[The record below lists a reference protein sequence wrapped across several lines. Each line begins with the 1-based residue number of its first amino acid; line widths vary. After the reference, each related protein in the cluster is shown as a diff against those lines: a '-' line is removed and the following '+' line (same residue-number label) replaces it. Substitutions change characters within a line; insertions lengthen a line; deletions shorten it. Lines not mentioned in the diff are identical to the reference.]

1 MKRIVSLLLAL
12 VLMMTAASALAE
24 GKTLTWAR
32 GYESTSLD
40 PAESADDESNN
51 IVSYL
56 TEGLVRVKNGAVV
69 PGIAESWDANEAG
82 DVFTFHLRES
92 VWSDGTPLNAQD
104 FVYSFFRLID
114 PEQGH
119 SQSDSGFCVKNAEA
133 YMAGQ
138 AAKEDVG
145 YKAIDDYTIEITFAS
160 AGLEN
165 LFLMA
170 DNGLRPVKQ
179 ALVEELGEAY
189 GSDADKLL
197 GNGPMVMDSWLH
209 ESQMVLKRNENYWNK
224 DEVQLDQL
232 IGMCNISGD
241 TAVEMMMTDMID
253 LAAFSDPTY
262 YQQLYDLGFEGI
274 TYTNT
279 DQFIQINGNG
289 KTEAS
294 GKFLSNV
301 NFRRALSYAID
312 RTALVNTV
320 MLGQTP
326 AYRVIDPDAAGINGK
341 FVEEYPVENQIN
353 VTADPAKAQE
363 YLAKALEELG
373 ATAEEIPEF
382 SMLCFDS
389 QGNLTKLQ
397 AVQDMLLTNLG
408 IHCAIDPQPI
418 QQMIAKVYSSD
429 FDFWT
434 GGVSIGTVDAA
445 SPSGVFS
452 YWDVNDPDALFGYD
466 NAEYAELLDKAQQAT
481 DYKTRLD
488 AIAAIEKIFIDEMPS
503 LLLTWQ
509 TQNVVYR
516 SGYTITNVDSGFG
529 ADLAFVQV
537 AE

>member
-12 VLMMTAASALAE
+12 IMMMTAAAALAE

-32 GYESTSLD
+32 AYESTSLD

-56 TEGLVRVKNGAVV
+56 TEGLVRVMNGAAV
-69 PGIAESWDANEAG
+69 PGIAESWESNEAG
-82 DVFTFHLRES
+82 DVFTFHLRQS

-114 PEQGH
+114 PAQGH
-119 SQSDSGFCVKNAEA
+119 SQAESAFCVKNAEA
-133 YMAGQ
+133 YMAGE

-145 YKAIDDYTIEITFAS
+145 YKAIDDYTIEVTFAS

-170 DNGLRPVKQ
+170 DNALRPVKQ
-179 ALVEELGEAY
+179 SLIEELGEAY

-224 DEVQLDQL
+224 DAVQLEQL

-294 GKFLSNV
+294 GRFLSNA

-326 AYRVIDPDAAGINGK
+326 AYRVIDPDAAGMNGK
-341 FVEEYPVENQIN
+341 FVDEYPVETQIN

-373 ATAEEIPEF
+373 AAPEDIPEF
-382 SMLCFDS
+382 SMLCFDT

-408 IHCAIDPQPI
+408 IHCVIDPQPI

>member
-12 VLMMTAASALAE
+12 IMMMTAAAALAE

-32 GYESTSLD
+32 AYESTSLD

-56 TEGLVRVKNGAVV
+56 TEGLVRVMNGAAV
-69 PGIAESWDANEAG
+69 PGIAESWESNEAG
-82 DVFTFHLRES
+82 DVFTFHLRQS

-114 PEQGH
+114 PAQGH
-119 SQSDSGFCVKNAEA
+119 SQAESAFCVKNAEA
-133 YMAGQ
+133 YMAGE

-145 YKAIDDYTIEITFAS
+145 YKAIDDYTIEVTFAS

-170 DNGLRPVKQ
+170 DNALRPVKQ
-179 ALVEELGEAY
+179 SLIEELGEAY

-224 DEVQLDQL
+224 DAVQLEQL

>member
-12 VLMMTAASALAE
+12 IMMMTAAAALAE

-32 GYESTSLD
+32 SYESTSLD

-56 TEGLVRVKNGAVV
+56 TEGLVRVVNGAVI
-69 PGIAESWDANEAG
+69 PGIAESWESSEKG

-92 VWSDGTPLNAQD
+92 VWSDGTSLNAQD

-119 SQSDSGFCVKNAEA
+119 SQADSAFCVKNAEA
-133 YMAGQ
+133 YMAGE

-145 YKAIDDYTIEITFAS
+145 YKAIDDYTIEVTFAS

-224 DEVQLDQL
+224 DAVQLEQL

-294 GKFLSNV
+294 GRFLSNA

-326 AYRVIDPDAAGINGK
+326 AYRVIDPDAAGMNGK
-341 FVEEYPVENQIN
+341 FVDEYPVETQIN

-373 ATAEEIPEF
+373 ATAEDIPEF
-382 SMLCFDS
+382 SMLCFDT

>member
-12 VLMMTAASALAE
+12 IMMMTAAAALAE

-32 GYESTSLD
+32 AYESTSLD

-56 TEGLVRVKNGAVV
+56 TEGLVRVMNGAAV
-69 PGIAESWDANEAG
+69 PGIAESWESNEAG
-82 DVFTFHLRES
+82 DVFTFHLRQS

-114 PEQGH
+114 PAQGH
-119 SQSDSGFCVKNAEA
+119 SQAESAFCVKNAEA
-133 YMAGQ
+133 YMAGE

-145 YKAIDDYTIEITFAS
+145 YKAIDDYTIEVTFAS

-170 DNGLRPVKQ
+170 DNALRPVKQ
-179 ALVEELGEAY
+179 SLIEELGEAY

-224 DEVQLDQL
+224 DAVQLEQL

-445 SPSGVFS
+445 SPSGAFS

-466 NAEYAELLDKAQQAT
+466 NKEYADLLDQAQQAT